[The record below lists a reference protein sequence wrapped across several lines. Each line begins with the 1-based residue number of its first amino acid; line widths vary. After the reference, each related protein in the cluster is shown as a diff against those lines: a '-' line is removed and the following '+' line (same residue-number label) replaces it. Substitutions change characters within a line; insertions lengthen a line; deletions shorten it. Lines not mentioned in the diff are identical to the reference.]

1 MLWVFAL
8 TLRDESFSDL
18 PGEDGG
24 VFPFVLLDFGDDGGG
39 GDLGLAA
46 PDEAWGPERPGDTCG
61 AHRASSKL
69 ENANG
74 VNKHK
79 IYTRTAIM
87 IYTWTRTHTHRGI
100 ISEREK

>member
-1 MLWVFAL
+1 MIKKACNKNVSSQIECGVL

-46 PDEAWGPERPGDTCG
+46 PDEARGPERPGDTCG
-61 AHRASSKL
+61 AHK
-69 ENANG
+69 AN
-74 VNKHK
+74 
-79 IYTRTAIM
+79 
-87 IYTWTRTHTHRGI
+87 
-100 ISEREK
+100 